1 MLEAAKKYVLSLL
14 LENEE
19 VKNFPKDFT
28 TAAVQWIRSWFLKD
42 DPSAEVVVNLSG
54 NEEAKTKI
62 IEAKLPQL
70 LEDPRFVEELK
81 SKLGEYEQRINRV
94 KNLVD
99 EKSEIDAGGSVT
111 IGDKGKAQADDGYT
125 QKNIVKGKV
134 KAGKDVHIGDTHYRA
149 GDNFNIVNNY
159 FQHPSAGVAM
169 PVTALASLKEE
180 LRKLVAK
187 GNSGAA
193 IAQLMDLSGQTED
206 FQNTAI
212 HLSGRWSELTR
223 QRNNSTLSVA
233 DATLER
239 ARIDV
244 AVLELI
250 KELPG

>member
-19 VKNFPKDFT
+19 VKNFPKEFT

-42 DPSAEVVVNLSG
+42 DPSAEVVINLPG

-62 IEAKLPQL
+62 IEAKLPKL
-70 LEDPRFVEELK
+70 LDDPRFVEELK
-81 SKLGEYEQRINRV
+81 SKLGEFEQRISRI

-111 IGDKGKAQADDGYT
+111 IGDKGNAQTDDGYT
-125 QKNIVKGKV
+125 QKNIVKGKI
-134 KAGKDVHIGDTHYRA
+134 KAGKDVQIGDTHYLA

-159 FQHPSAGVAM
+159 FQHLSAGADK
-169 PVTALASLKEE
+169 PAAALAGLKEE

-193 IAQLMDLSGQTED
+193 IAQLMDLGGQSED

-212 HLSGRWSELTR
+212 HLSSRWSELSR
-223 QRNNSTLSVA
+223 QRSKGTLSVA

-250 KELPG
+250 GDLPG